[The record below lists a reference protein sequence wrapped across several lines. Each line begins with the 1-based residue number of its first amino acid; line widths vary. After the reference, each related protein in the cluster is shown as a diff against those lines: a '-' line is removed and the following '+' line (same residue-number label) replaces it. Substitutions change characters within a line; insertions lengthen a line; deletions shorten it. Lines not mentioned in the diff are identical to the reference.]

1 MQIIFN
7 QTSPTFKSD
16 CKHSTCWCDVWWYFD
31 IARLSDHYIWFLCIL
46 QDWQVNCYQHQCI
59 WLVLHYM
66 SYQISIST
74 CPSHCWEKPYL
85 LCYWGHFHFRKNYFK
100 MDYLPHIDGLVKER
114 HNCSVSAME
123 WSYIFLVLAHRY
135 IYKKIYYSCPTVFMF
150 LLT

>member
-1 MQIIFN
+1 MWRVMVLWHRQA
-7 QTSPTFKSD
+7 QWSLHLVS
-16 CKHSTCWCDVWWYFD
+16 V
-31 IARLSDHYIWFLCIL
+31 YI

-66 SYQISIST
+66 SYQILSST

-114 HNCSVSAME
+114 HNCIVFAME
-123 WSYIFLVLAHRY
+123 LCLSCTSPSIY
-135 IYKKIYYSCPTVFMF
+135 IYKILLLLSHSFYVLTNLISGFSPKINSRGVDIVQGLYLDC
-150 LLT
+150 